1 MCWLI
6 VTMTALS
13 LQLLS
18 DILDINYTECLKL
31 QLCIFTKKEAQTP
44 ERTLMSQLAN
54 CACNR

>member
-31 QLCIFTKKEAQTP
+31 QLCIFTKKGSTNTRANVNVP
-44 ERTLMSQLAN
+44 AGQL
-54 CACNR
+54 RV

>member
-6 VTMTALS
+6 VTMSVLS

-31 QLCIFTKKEAQTP
+31 QLCIFTKKKRKHKYQSE
-44 ERTLMSQLAN
+44 L
-54 CACNR
+54 

>member
-6 VTMTALS
+6 VTMSVLS

-44 ERTLMSQLAN
+44 PLMSQLAN